1 MKIGYARVSKCD
13 GSQALDT
20 QIDALTKAGVDRER
34 IYIDRAS
41 GIKEQRPGLTDCM
54 RSLREGDSFVIYRLD
69 RLARS
74 VKHLIEIVNNLN
86 ERNIGLTTLD
96 GLKIDTSTA
105 HGKLIFHVFSALSE
119 FERDLIRERTIAG
132 LNAARARGRKGG
144 RPRSLSM
151 DQIRVVQRAMKDRTT
166 VVTQLA
172 RAMNVSTD
180 TIYNYVSPSGE
191 LRLLPKC

>member
-13 GSQALDT
+13 GSQVLDL
-20 QIDALTKAGVDRER
+20 QIDALIREGVNRER
-34 IYIDRAS
+34 IYIDKVS
-41 GIKEQRPGLTDCM
+41 GVKEQRPGLTDCIK
-54 RSLREGDSFVIYRLD
+54 SLREGDSLVIYKLD

-74 VKHLIEIVNNLN
+74 VKHLIEIVNRLN
-86 ERNIGLTTLD
+86 EEKIGLVTLD

-105 HGKLIFHVFSALSE
+105 HGKLIFHVFSAIAE

-132 LNAARARGRKGG
+132 LNAARARGRRGG
-144 RPRSLSM
+144 RPKSLTM
-151 DQIRVVQRAMKDRTT
+151 DQIKVIQRAMKDKTT

-191 LRLLPKC
+191 LRSLTKL